1 MDMQATVGLLLL
13 SHCRPHIPEVPPPS
27 QGNVLPCG
35 PPPSAQ
41 NMPASRAP
49 VLHAARG
56 AGAPHQGWDSRG
68 ANKPPPQGATLQLV
82 LPPAALGVKTFSVS
96 LCRPLAYVAVIPG
109 LSMQP
114 VL

>member
-35 PPPSAQ
+35 PLPSAR

-68 ANKPPPQGATLQLV
+68 ANEPPP
-82 LPPAALGVKTFSVS
+82 GVQPFSWCS
-96 LCRPLAYVAVIPG
+96 LL
-109 LSMQP
+109 
-114 VL
+114 